1 MSKYWKEFTIP
12 YYDTDREGYI
22 KPENILAYMAETSNW
37 HSDSLHVG
45 FRELSKNGH
54 AWMLLRWEAEILK
67 YPRAKD
73 RVRIGTWTSGFDRF
87 YATREFVL
95 TSQEGDLLARATTK
109 WFFLD
114 IDRRRPKRIPEE
126 IQKSYSFVEEFNFP
140 EFGAMKE
147 LEGDMKESGPFR
159 VRRSDIDNNDHV
171 NNIRYIEWIQEGLD
185 GEVYQDMRI
194 RRLGMVYKK
203 EVLFGDSF
211 MTGHM
216 RDEENPNHMDH
227 VISVD
232 GEINAQ
238 AYTEWAEKGLL
249 E

>member
-1 MSKYWKEFTIP
+1 MSKYWKDFTVP

-22 KPENILAYMAETSNW
+22 KPEIILAYMAETSNW
-37 HSDSLHVG
+37 HSDSLGVG
-45 FRELSKNGH
+45 FGELTKH
-54 AWMLLRWEAEILK
+54 DQAWMLLRWEAEILK
-67 YPRAKD
+67 YPRSKD
-73 RVRIGTWTSGFDRF
+73 RVKVGTWTSGFDRF

-95 TSQEGDLLARATTK
+95 TGEGGQVLAKATTK

-114 IDRRRPKRIPEE
+114 MVKRRPKRIPQDL
-126 IQKSYSFVEEFNFP
+126 QKSYSFVEDFNFP
-140 EFGAMKE
+140 EFREMKE
-147 LEGDMKESGPFR
+147 LDGRTVESGPFK

-171 NNIRYIEWIQEGLD
+171 NNIRYIEWIQEGL
-185 GEVYQDMRI
+185 GEEVHRTMRI
-194 RRLGMVYKK
+194 QRLGIVYKK